1 MKLKPLSILAS
12 RTVPIALA
20 ASAVVAQGAA
30 TPAITPEQKDFFE
43 NKIRPIFVNSCMEC
57 HSEEKGK
64 TKGSFNMDSR
74 ESTLKGGETG
84 ASIKPG
90 DAKNSLLIKA
100 VTWEDDLQMPPK
112 KKLSDEEIE
121 NLKQWVSMGA
131 PDPREPNKA
140 VKNKKS
146 HWAFQPVARPALP
159 AVKNPGWCVN
169 SIDKFV
175 LSKLESKSMLPASS
189 ADREALLRR
198 AYFDL
203 IGLPPS
209 PKQIEAFVRDPN
221 PDEAYARVI
230 DQLLADPGY
239 GERWARHWLDTAR
252 YSDTTGVVGNARF
265 EDYRY
270 AYAYSY
276 RDWVIA
282 SLNSDMPYDQF
293 IMNQLAADLIP
304 NNRKENLAAMGFLT
318 VGQRFQQKDDIIN
331 DRIDVIGRGF
341 LGLTVACARCH
352 DHKFDPVTAA
362 DYYALR
368 GVFDSITE
376 PKEGPLIS
384 GDPNSAAYVEFNK
397 KLSDLETKAYD
408 AFFSIQ
414 REVSDRVRKNG
425 EDLFKIA
432 YLSRRDATAE
442 EKKEATALLEK
453 SKIQARFVDDTTRIN
468 DNHPVTGI
476 FSKMLTL
483 KDNRDKLF
491 AMILEGKSKGP
502 KYNQEVVDFL
512 KKQPQPFP
520 SDLPKVAALYGKMLL
535 EFEPKV
541 AALYTELR
549 DPAKKTAESPNKAG
563 LELATYPL
571 PMVGRSELD
580 LDKLREQGRRWGL
593 NFGGQLEGRSGLA
606 KINEL
611 KLTFRGGPVRAMV
624 VEDLPRP
631 KDSPLFVR
639 GNPPKGD
646 EKPRIVPRQFIE
658 VLSSDGKPTPFK
670 KGSGRLELAEA
681 IASKSNPLTARV
693 LVNRVWMYHFGEGLV
708 RTPDDLGNQAGDPSH
723 PELLDFLASWLV
735 EDYGPAKPA
744 WSVKALHKA
753 IMLSKTYQ
761 QSSNTAFRNASVD
774 YQKLDP
780 ANTTL
785 WHANVRRMD
794 FESFR
799 DSLLSMA
806 GILDRTVFGPPVN
819 ITEEPYIPRR
829 SVYGYIDRANMP
841 DLLMQ
846 FDMSNPDQP
855 NTKRTST
862 IVPQQALFLMN
873 SPFVAN
879 IVQRIVARPEVIQAV
894 SVERNTDA
902 GISAI
907 FRIILQRLPT
917 PIERQMATKFLVEEA
932 KHQQEVRA
940 ETATINKDAA
950 KRAESLVKAKQG
962 NNSARKAVLND
973 EEIEGESVTLTKGS
987 NVVTNVANSSD
998 LRVGWTVTGAG
1009 IPGDTVITSIT
1020 GNSISLSKKALDS
1033 SKTAKLRA
1041 ADIVKR
1047 VTFTPWETLV
1057 QAILFSNEAAYVN

>member
-1 MKLKPLSILAS
+1 MNLSPLSSLAL
-12 RTVPIALA
+12 RATPALLLATA
-20 ASAVVAQGAA
+20 AAVYGAA
-30 TPAITPEQKDFFE
+30 TPAISPEQRDFFE
-43 NKIRPIFVNSCMEC
+43 NKIRPIFANSCMEC

-74 ESTLKGGETG
+74 ESTLKGGDTG
-84 ASIKPG
+84 PSLKPG
-90 DAKNSLLIKA
+90 DAKNSLLIQA
-100 VTWEDDLQMPPK
+100 VTWEEDLQMPPK
-112 KKLSDEEIE
+112 KKLSAEEIE
-121 NLKQWVSMGA
+121 DLKKWVAMGA
-131 PDPREPNKA
+131 PDPREPSKA
-140 VKNKKS
+140 VKDKKS
-146 HWAFQPVARPALP
+146 HWAFQPVMRPELP

-175 LSKLESKSMLPASS
+175 LSKLEAKSMLPASS

-221 PDEAYARVI
+221 PDQAYARVV

-252 YSDTTGVVGNARF
+252 YSDTTGVVGNDRF

-276 RDWVIA
+276 RDWVIG
-282 SLNSDMPYDQF
+282 SINSDMPYDQF
-293 IMNQLAADLIP
+293 ILNQLAADKMP
-304 NNRKENLAAMGFLT
+304 NNKKENLAALGFLT
-318 VGQRFQQKDDIIN
+318 VGQRFQQKDEVIN

-341 LGLTVACARCH
+341 LGLTIACARCH
-352 DHKFDPVTAA
+352 DHKFDPITAA

-384 GDPNSAAYVEFNK
+384 GDPNSAAFVEFNK
-397 KLSDLETKAYD
+397 RLLDLETKAYD

-432 YLSRRDATAE
+432 YLSRRDATVE
-442 EKKEATALLEK
+442 EKKEATDILEK
-453 SKIQARFVDDTTRIN
+453 SKIQARFVDDTTKIG
-468 DNHPVTGI
+468 DNNPVTGI

-483 KDNRDKLF
+483 KDNREKLF
-491 AMILEGKSKGP
+491 SLILEGKSKGP
-502 KYNQEVVDFL
+502 KYNQEVLDFL

-520 SDLPKVAALYGKMLL
+520 SELPKVAALYGKMLL

-541 AALYTELR
+541 AQLYTELR
-549 DPAKKTAESPNKAG
+549 DPTKKTAEPTNKAA
-563 LELATYPL
+563 LELATFPL
-571 PMVGRSELD
+571 PMVARTD
-580 LDKLREQGRRWGL
+580 LSMDKLKEQGKRWGL
-593 NFGGQLEGRSGLA
+593 NFGGQLEGRAGLA

-611 KLTFRGGPVRAMV
+611 KLTFKGGPVRAMV
-624 VEDLPRP
+624 VEDLPKP
-631 KDSPLFVR
+631 KDSALFVR

-646 EKPRIVPRQFIE
+646 EKPRIIPRQFIE
-658 VLSSDGKPTPFK
+658 VLSTDGKPTPFK
-670 KGSGRLELAEA
+670 QGSGRFELAQA
-681 IASKSNPLTARV
+681 IASKANPLTARV

-708 RTPDDLGNQAGDPSH
+708 RTPDDLGNQAGTPSH
-723 PELLDFLASWLV
+723 PELLDFLSSWFV
-735 EDYGPAKPA
+735 EDYGAAKPA

-761 QSSNTAFRNASVD
+761 QSSNTSFRNSLVD

-785 WHANVRRMD
+785 WHSNVRRLD

-806 GILDRTVFGPPVN
+806 GMLDRTMNGPAVN
-819 ITEEPYIPRR
+819 ITEEPYSFRR

-894 SVERNTDA
+894 SVERSTDA
-902 GISAI
+902 GINAI
-907 FRIILQRLPT
+907 FRIVLQRLPT
-917 PIERQMATKFLVEEA
+917 PVERQLATRFLVEEA
-932 KHQQEVRA
+932 KQQQGVRE
-940 ETATINKDAA
+940 ETASINKEAA
-950 KRAESLVKAKQG
+950 KRAESRIKGQQNNNGAK
-962 NNSARKAVLND
+962 KAVLND
-973 EEIEGESVTLTKGS
+973 TELAGEQVTLAKSANTIS
-987 NVVTNVANSSD
+987 NVTNASEM
-998 LRVGWTVTGAG
+998 RVGWTVSGAG
-1009 IPGDTVITSIT
+1009 IPADTVITAIT
-1020 GNSISLSKKALDS
+1020 GNTLTLSKKATISAKD
-1033 SKTAKLRA
+1033 AKLRA
-1041 ADIVKR
+1041 ADIVQR
-1047 VTFTPWETLV
+1047 VTFSPWETLV